1 MKENFT
7 AYIEDTFIPNNIK
20 KAVDFNDYGEEEV
33 FYTISLRKIFNLAE
47 NDEEFIEIMKC
58 LEKNNIRVYDLRN
71 NLSLY
76 DFPNYEIR
84 KAELKHAKKP
94 FTEEE
99 QRAKFLEYAETK
111 DQKVFNDIFEHNYR
125 FILYIASKYSFIYRI
140 PLDEAVSVACEG
152 AMQAIKSY
160 DVNRGVEFH
169 NYAQKAMR
177 SKLIYQQLDR
187 YKRGK
192 DTFLMDVLTAKLEKE
207 KEYGMKI
214 DDSLLGRE
222 MLEEVLDIL
231 VEKGDCVEEKKGKR
245 RTKEDIRN
253 LINIADHLNI
263 DEVKYD
269 EGESYLEESSYD
281 DDLKEEI
288 GEALNVINETE
299 KKVLNHRYGLE
310 DNEFKTLAE
319 CASFFGVTKQ
329 RINQVEKN
337 AFQKIK
343 RSKSSKRLKEFL

>member
-71 NLSLY
+71 NPFSY

-192 DTFLMDVLTAKLEKE
+192 DTFLVDILKAKLKRE

-222 MLEEVLDIL
+222 ILEEVLDSL
-231 VEKGDCVEEKKGKR
+231 VEIGDCVEEKKGKR

-253 LINIADHLNI
+253 LINIADHLNV
-263 DEVKYD
+263 DEVLYD
-269 EGESYLEESSYD
+269 EEEYSLEEDSYNN
-281 DDLKEEI
+281 DLKKEMEK
-288 GEALNVINETE
+288 AFNAINTTE
-299 KKVLNHRYGLE
+299 KKVLKYRYGLE
-310 DNEFKTLAE
+310 DDQFKTLQD
-319 CASFFGVTKQ
+319 CADYFNVSKQ
-329 RINQVEKN
+329 RIHQVEKT

-343 RSKSSKRLKEFL
+343 RSKYSKELKEFL